1 MSAGDLEF
9 MNTVIIRDTEE
20 KDLEQIEALEQVCF
34 SRPWPIDMLRRQL
47 HSDRHEFLVAAEGER
62 VLGYIG
68 MLHVMDEG
76 YISNVAVAED
86 ARRRGI
92 GSMLVEE
99 MLRRCERLAL
109 LFVTLEV
116 RASNEPAI
124 RLYDRYSFVPVGRR
138 KGYYDAPK
146 EDAVLMTK
154 YWKEVE
160 ETC

>member
-1 MSAGDLEF
+1 MKS
-9 MNTVIIRDTEE
+9 VIIRDAVEQ
-20 KDLEQIEALEQVCF
+20 DLEQIEALERVCF
-34 SRPWPIDMLRRQL
+34 TRQWPIDMLRRQL
-47 HSDRHEFLVAAEGER
+47 KNDRHEFLVAVRGAR

-76 YISNVAVAED
+76 YISNVAVAESD
-86 ARRRGI
+86 RRQGI
-92 GSMLVEE
+92 GALLVEE
-99 MLRRCERLAL
+99 MMRRCEVLSL

-124 RLYDRYSFVPVGRR
+124 RLYERFSFAPVGRR

-146 EDAVLMTK
+146 EDAVLMTR

-160 ETC
+160 EQC

>member
-1 MSAGDLEF
+1 MEEI
-9 MNTVIIRDTEE
+9 VIRNAEE
-20 KDLEQIEALEQVCF
+20 KDLEQVEALEQACF

-47 HSDRHEFLVAAEGER
+47 PSDRHEFLVAARGEE

-76 YISNVAVAED
+76 YISNVAVKETE
-86 ARRRGI
+86 RRNGV
-92 GSMLVEE
+92 GSMLVEA
-99 MLRRCERLAL
+99 MMRRCEALSL

-124 RLYDRYSFVPVGRR
+124 RLYDRFSFAPVGRR

-146 EDAVLMTK
+146 EDAVLMTR

-160 ETC
+160 ES

>member
-1 MSAGDLEF
+1 MEEI
-9 MNTVIIRDTEE
+9 VIRNAEE
-20 KDLEQIEALEQVCF
+20 KDLEQVEALEQACF

-47 HSDRHEFLVAAEGER
+47 PSDRHEFLVAARGEE

-76 YISNVAVAED
+76 YISTVAVKETE
-86 ARRRGI
+86 RRNGV
-92 GSMLVEE
+92 GSMLVEA
-99 MLRRCERLAL
+99 MMRRCEALSL

-124 RLYDRYSFVPVGRR
+124 RLYDRFSFAPVGRR

-146 EDAVLMTK
+146 EDAVLMTR

-160 ETC
+160 ES

>member
-1 MSAGDLEF
+1 ME
-9 MNTVIIRDTEE
+9 NVIIRNAEE
-20 KDLEQIEALEQVCF
+20 KDLEQIEALEQACF

-47 HSDRHEFLVAAEGER
+47 PSDRHVFLVASRGEE

-76 YISNVAVAED
+76 YISNVAVKETE
-86 ARRRGI
+86 RRHGI
-92 GSMLVEE
+92 GTMLVEA
-99 MLRRCERLAL
+99 MIRRCEALSL

-116 RASNEPAI
+116 RASNDPAI
-124 RLYDRYSFVPVGRR
+124 RLYDSFSFVPVGRR

-146 EDAVLMTK
+146 EDAVLMTR

-160 ETC
+160 ES

>member
-1 MSAGDLEF
+1 MEKI
-9 MNTVIIRDTEE
+9 VIRNAEE
-20 KDLEQIEALEQVCF
+20 KDLEQIEALEQAYF

-47 HSDRHEFLVAAEGER
+47 PSDRHEFLVASRGEE

-76 YISNVAVAED
+76 YISNVAVKETERRSGVGSQLVD
-86 ARRRGI
+86 A
-92 GSMLVEE
+92 M
-99 MLRRCERLAL
+99 MRRCEALSL

-124 RLYDRYSFVPVGRR
+124 RLYDRFSFVPVGRR
-138 KGYYDAPK
+138 KGYYEAPK
-146 EDAVLMTK
+146 EDAVLMTR

-160 ETC
+160 EL

>member
-1 MSAGDLEF
+1 
-9 MNTVIIRDTEE
+9 MNVLIHDAEE
-20 KDLEQIEALEQVCF
+20 KDLEQIEALEQACF

-47 HSDRHEFLVAAEGER
+47 HSDRHEFLAAVCGDE

-76 YISNVAVAED
+76 YISNVAVKESS
-86 ARRRGI
+86 RRHGI
-92 GSMLVEE
+92 GAMLVEE
-99 MLRRCERLAL
+99 MLHRCEALRLMFA
-109 LFVTLEV
+109 TLEV

-124 RLYDRYSFVPVGRR
+124 RLYERYHFVPVGRR

-160 ETC
+160 ESC

>member
-1 MSAGDLEF
+1 MT
-9 MNTVIIRDTEE
+9 NVCIRDTEE
-20 KDLEQIEALEQVCF
+20 KDLQQIEALEHACF

-47 HSDRHEFLVAAEGER
+47 HSDRHEFLVAVCGSR

-76 YISNVAVAED
+76 YISNIAVAED
-86 ARRRGI
+86 ARRQGV
-92 GSMLVEE
+92 GAMLVEE
-99 MLRRCERLAL
+99 MLRRCEMLSL

-124 RLYDRYSFVPVGRR
+124 RLYERYSFAPVGRR

-146 EDAVLMTK
+146 EDAILMTK
-154 YWKEVE
+154 YWKEVD

>member
-1 MSAGDLEF
+1 MEKI
-9 MNTVIIRDTEE
+9 VIRNAEE
-20 KDLEQIEALEQVCF
+20 KDLGQIEALEQAYF

-47 HSDRHEFLVAAEGER
+47 PSDRHEFLVASRGEE

-76 YISNVAVAED
+76 YISNVAVKESERRCGVGSLLVD
-86 ARRRGI
+86 A
-92 GSMLVEE
+92 M
-99 MLRRCERLAL
+99 MRRCEALSL

-124 RLYDRYSFVPVGRR
+124 RLYDRFSFVPVGRR
-138 KGYYDAPK
+138 KGYYEAPK
-146 EDAVLMTK
+146 EDAVLMTR

-160 ETC
+160 EL

>member
-1 MSAGDLEF
+1 ME
-9 MNTVIIRDTEE
+9 TVIIRNAEE
-20 KDLEQIEALEQVCF
+20 KDLEQIEALEQACF

-47 HSDRHEFLVAAEGER
+47 PSDRHEFLVAVRGEE

-76 YISNVAVAED
+76 YISNVAVKEP
-86 ARRRGI
+86 ARRNGV
-92 GSMLVEE
+92 GSKLVEA
-99 MLRRCERLAL
+99 MMRRCEALSL

-124 RLYDRYSFVPVGRR
+124 RLYDSFSFVPVGRR

-146 EDAVLMTK
+146 EDAVLMTR

-160 ETC
+160 DI

>member
-1 MSAGDLEF
+1 MEEI
-9 MNTVIIRDTEE
+9 VIRNAEE
-20 KDLEQIEALEQVCF
+20 KDLEQVEALEHACF

-47 HSDRHEFLVAAEGER
+47 PSDRHEFLVAARGEE

-76 YISNVAVAED
+76 YISNVAVKETE
-86 ARRRGI
+86 RRNGV
-92 GSMLVEE
+92 GSMLVET
-99 MLRRCERLAL
+99 MMRRCEALSL

-124 RLYDRYSFVPVGRR
+124 RLYDRFSFAPVGRR

-146 EDAVLMTK
+146 EDAVLMTR

-160 ETC
+160 ES

>member
-1 MSAGDLEF
+1 ME
-9 MNTVIIRDTEE
+9 TVIIRNAEE
-20 KDLEQIEALEQVCF
+20 KDLEQIEALEQACF

-47 HSDRHEFLVAAEGER
+47 PSDRHEFLVAVRGEE

-76 YISNVAVAED
+76 YISNVAVKEP
-86 ARRRGI
+86 ARRNGV
-92 GSMLVEE
+92 GSKLVEA
-99 MLRRCERLAL
+99 MMRRCEALSL

-124 RLYDRYSFVPVGRR
+124 RLYDSFSFVPVGRR

-146 EDAVLMTK
+146 EDAVLMTR

-160 ETC
+160 ES

>member
-1 MSAGDLEF
+1 ME
-9 MNTVIIRDTEE
+9 TVIIRNAEE
-20 KDLEQIEALEQVCF
+20 KDLEQIEALEQACF

-47 HSDRHEFLVAAEGER
+47 PSDRHEFLVAVRGEE

-76 YISNVAVAED
+76 YISNVAVKEP
-86 ARRRGI
+86 ARRNDV
-92 GSMLVEE
+92 GSKLVEA
-99 MLRRCERLAL
+99 MMRRCEALSL

-124 RLYDRYSFVPVGRR
+124 RLYDSFSFVPVGRR

-146 EDAVLMTK
+146 EDAVLMTR

-160 ETC
+160 ES